1 MLALRH
7 AVAVTGMAL
16 LLTGCAAFRS
26 YDAELYPALEQA
38 ASGNVDGAIRL
49 LEANNKLPDKDL
61 LYYMELGMLQRLG
74 GRYDESQKAWMSA
87 EKRIEA
93 SRDSFAEVASLVSGA
108 SSYML
113 NDKLRVYQGHDYE
126 RIMLLTYMTLN
137 HLARGD
143 FDSARVAI
151 RQTHEFEGQIAEA
164 RAKQYAQVEEEAK
177 KRGARTSVRELNGYP
192 VESIDNPAVNALR
205 NSYQSALSHY
215 LAGFIYEALGEPSLA
230 APGYRLANE
239 LQPNHPLLE
248 EGLRG
253 LDARVDGNL
262 RTPDDGM
269 TDVLFIVGAG
279 TAPALQSR
287 QFVLPVW
294 VQARF
299 ILLPYAF
306 PVIVSTSPAPLPRR
320 IVVEGRDF
328 AVEPITSVDAMA
340 RRRLKDDMPEIM
352 LRATIRS
359 TAAAVLQYSTQKAAT
374 SGRDSGASLAAALAS
389 AAITVGSAALASAD
403 DRTWRALPSDI
414 YVARGRLPRGTHLV
428 TLETAEGP
436 RSARI
441 DVSGRYAV
449 VDFRLL
455 RQQIF
460 VNAPRAP
467 GASGGGPK
475 P

>member
-1 MLALRH
+1 MPGLRH
-7 AVAVTGMAL
+7 AVAATGMAL

-38 ASGNVDGAIRL
+38 SSGNVDGAIRL
-49 LEANNKLPDKDL
+49 LESNNKLPDKDL
-61 LYYMELGMLQRLG
+61 LYFMELGMLQRLS
-74 GRYDESQKAWMSA
+74 GRYDESQKAWMTA
-87 EKRIEA
+87 EKRIEV
-93 SRDSFAEVASLVSGA
+93 SRSDSFAELAGLVSGA
-108 SSYML
+108 SSYVL

-126 RIMLLTYMTLN
+126 RVMLLTYMTLN

-164 RAKQYAQVEEEAK
+164 RAKQYAEVEEEAK
-177 KRGARTSVRELNGYP
+177 KRGAQTSVRELNGYP
-192 VESIDNPAVNALR
+192 VESIDNPVVNALR

-215 LAGFIYEALGEPSLA
+215 LAGFIYEALGESSLA

-253 LDARVDGNL
+253 LDARIL
-262 RTPDDGM
+262 APDDGM
-269 TDVLFIVGAG
+269 TDVLFIVGTG

-287 QFVLPVW
+287 QFVFPIW
-294 VQARF
+294 YQTRF
-299 ILLPYAF
+299 ILLPHAF
-306 PVIVSTSPAPLPRR
+306 PVIVPTSPAPLPRR
-320 IVVEGRDF
+320 VVVEGHAF

-340 RRRLKDDMPEIM
+340 RRRLKDDMPQIM

-359 TAAAVLQYSTQKAAT
+359 TTAAVLQYQTQRAAT
-374 SGRDSGASLAAALAS
+374 AGRDSGASLAAALAS
-389 AAITVGSAALASAD
+389 AAVTVGSAALASAD
-403 DRTWRALPSDI
+403 DRTWRALPADI

-460 VNAPRAP
+460 VNAPRAQ
-467 GASGGGPK
+467 GASGGGQK